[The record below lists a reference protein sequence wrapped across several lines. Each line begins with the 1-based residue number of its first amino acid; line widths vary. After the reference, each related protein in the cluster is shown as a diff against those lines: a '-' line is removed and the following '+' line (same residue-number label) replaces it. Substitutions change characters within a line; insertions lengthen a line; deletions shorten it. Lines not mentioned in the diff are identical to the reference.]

1 MLRPSVNK
9 FDRGGQSAHGQ
20 QLPSRNFSDIATW
33 REVQERQAQGTWMR
47 TVEREC
53 GMMGFKSWEEAGL
66 KAVDRVAWRSKIFG
80 PILRFHQSSL
90 IIIYCPVKAPIY
102 VISLMIN
109 FFGKYHCDRS
119 AQ

>member
-1 MLRPSVNK
+1 MKKCAGEPMLRPSVNK

-20 QLPSRNFSDIATW
+20 QLPSRNFSDIGTW

-90 IIIYCPVKAPIY
+90 IILSRKSSYIRDFSYDQF
-102 VISLMIN
+102 LW
-109 FFGKYHCDRS
+109 
-119 AQ
+119 